1 MTSLLKSYSPFAS
14 VPPRR
19 FEGILATVVVVLT
32 AGTSLIHCWM
42 NTIGVMMSIKMNAL
56 HLGTLMAITYLLYP
70 AFPASPRHRPSITDW
85 LFSGLSLGTAA
96 YVLGSYDRILSSNM
110 VLTSLD
116 YAVAIT
122 ICVLLV
128 EASRRSI
135 GMPLTILS
143 LAFLAYARFG
153 RYFPGLFAHRGFNW
167 DRILLRMV
175 FTDEGIY
182 GTTLSVSATYVFM
195 FILFGSFLAA
205 THTSELF
212 NDLALALAG
221 KFRGGPAKVSV
232 IASALMGTISGSAQA
247 NVATTGAFTI
257 PLMKRIGYPDFFAGA
272 VEASASTGGILM
284 PPIMGATAFI
294 MSSFLGVPYSVIM
307 LAGFAPAILYFLG
320 IFFMVDLQA
329 KKQGM
334 KGLAPEEVPSLRKTM
349 KERGHMLLP
358 LAFIM
363 YMLVSGYTP
372 LFSAM
377 AGLIAIIVLSSFRK
391 TTRMRWKD
399 VIGALDDGAKSA
411 APVAVSCAIVGFIV
425 GSVGMTGLGQV
436 VALNIMEFSGGHL
449 WVALVLAMVASL
461 ILGMGLPSTACYIV
475 VATIAVPAMLSM
487 GVPPLAAH
495 FFAFYY
501 GTMSGI
507 VPPVALTSF
516 TAAGLSGGKPSK
528 VAVVGLGLASSGL
541 ILPFFFVYNPVLLGI
556 EFSVGRFIYLF
567 LLAALG
573 IFALSTSFIGTWF
586 SKMSIVER
594 AAFFI
599 LGVLLVDPVGTVRLA
614 AIGGFVVLAVVHYL
628 LSRKR
633 NAPAGVAAAG

>member
-1 MTSLLKSYSPFAS
+1 MPSFLKSYSILAS
-14 VPPRR
+14 VPPRKFDGR
-19 FEGILATVVVVLT
+19 MATVLLAFTV
-32 AGTSLIHCWM
+32 ATSLLHCWM
-42 NTIGVMMSIKMNAL
+42 NTLGILTSIKMNAI
-56 HLGTLMAITYLLYP
+56 HLGTLMAITFLMYP
-70 AFPASPRHRPSITDW
+70 AFPASPRNRSTIGDW
-85 LFSGLSLGTAA
+85 ILAMASLGSGA
-96 YVLGSYDRILSSNM
+96 YIVFSYDRLLSANM
-110 VLTSLD
+110 LPTRMDL
-116 YAVAIT
+116 AVAIT
-122 ICVLLV
+122 ICVILV

-135 GMPLTILS
+135 GMPLTVLS
-143 LAFLAYARFG
+143 VAFLAYTRFG
-153 RYFPGLFAHRGFNW
+153 RMFPGMFAHRGFNW
-167 DRILLRMV
+167 ERILLRMV

-205 THTSELF
+205 TRTSELF
-212 NDLALALAG
+212 NDLAMSVAG
-221 KFRGGPAKVSV
+221 RFRGGPAKVSV

-257 PLMKRIGYPDFFAGA
+257 PLMKRIGYPDYFAGA

-294 MSSFLGVPYSVIM
+294 MSSFLGVPYSTIM
-307 LAGFAPAILYFLG
+307 LAGFAPAILYFMG
-320 IFFMVDLQA
+320 IYFMVDLQA
-329 KKQGM
+329 KKQDM
-334 KGLAPEEVPSLRKTM
+334 KGLDPSEVPSLKKTI
-349 KERGHMLLP
+349 KERGHMLFP

-363 YMLVSGYTP
+363 YMMIAGFTP

-377 AGLIAIIVLSSFRK
+377 AGLIAIIVLSTLRK
-391 TTRMRWKD
+391 STRMNLKD
-399 VIGALDDGAKSA
+399 VVNALDDGAKSA

-436 VALNIMEFSGGHL
+436 IALNIMEFSGGHL
-449 WVALVLAMVASL
+449 IIALILAMVASL

-541 ILPFFFVYNPVLLGI
+541 ILPFFFVYNPVILGI
-556 EFSVGRFIYLF
+556 DFNFLRFVYLTG
-567 LLAALG
+567 LAALG
-573 IFALSTSFIGTWF
+573 IFSLSTSFIGTWF
-586 SKMSIVER
+586 SKMTMVER
-594 AAFFI
+594 IAFFVFGI
-599 LGVLLVDPVGTVRLA
+599 LLVDPFGSVRLF
-614 AIGGFVVLAVVHYL
+614 AIAGYLVLAVTHYV
-628 LSRKR
+628 LSKR
-633 NAPAGVAAAG
+633 RASPAAA